1 MSSRELERLM
11 FIVFWIINGKLK
23 MAARQFIAVDNIN
36 VSGIVME
43 QAFRE

>member
-23 MAARQFIAVDNIN
+23 MAARQV
-36 VSGIVME
+36 E
-43 QAFRE
+43 

>member
-23 MAARQFIAVDNIN
+23 MATRQV
-36 VSGIVME
+36 E
-43 QAFRE
+43 